1 MKSSIRN
8 FVITLGLSA
17 AFSPV
22 ALMAQ
27 GEIHATIPF
36 DFSVG
41 SKTFA
46 AGDYS
51 VQEVKDNIFAIRH
64 GHSAILA
71 LVRPGEEVNTRPGVA
86 VLTFKRYGES
96 YFLCSV
102 ANGAQSW
109 ELLTSSAEKRE
120 IAKRASPKVVAVA
133 AALPTK

>member
-8 FVITLGLSA
+8 FVLTLGLSA

-27 GEIHATIPF
+27 GEIRASIPF

-41 SKTFA
+41 SKTLA
-46 AGDYS
+46 AGDYNI
-51 VQEVKDNIFAIRH
+51 QEVKDNLFAIRH

-71 LVRPGEEVNTRPGVA
+71 LVSPGDGVSTRPGVA

-102 ANGAQSW
+102 ANGNRSW
-109 ELLTSSAEKRE
+109 ELPTSSAEKRE

-133 AALPTK
+133 TALPSK